1 MKKKRTAGLFPVVV
15 AILLIA
21 AVCLSG
27 CGTGGGSDHLVL
39 KLSHANSTTHPYHLA
54 AMRFKEEVEE
64 RTNGQIEVEI
74 FPAGQLGSQEEVTE
88 SVQVG
93 TIDMVITSDDKLV
106 NIVPEFGA
114 LGMPYLFED
123 AQDVCDQLNGE
134 VGDYLSGLCGD
145 KGVIIISWLENGF
158 RQITNNKNPV
168 YFPDDLKG
176 QKIRV
181 SSTKPNMEL
190 FNSCGAQATNLSF
203 GELYTALQ
211 LGTVDAQENP
221 LTNIDDRK
229 FYEVQ
234 KYLSISN
241 HVHTAE
247 PMAMSIDTWNKL
259 TEEQQQIL
267 REVGEDV
274 SRWAYAQSEIQTEEL
289 LASLEEKGMEVN
301 EVDTEAF
308 KTVAESVY
316 DVFYDQYATV
326 IDMVRKNQGGEN

>member
-1 MKKKRTAGLFPVVV
+1 MSLLKRSTIGALLASVIFAGTML
-15 AILLIA
+15 
-21 AVCLSG
+21 CG
-27 CGTGGGSDHLVL
+27 CGSGAGSDHLVL
-39 KLSHANSTTHPYHLA
+39 KLSHANSTTHQYHLA

-64 RTNGQIEVEI
+64 RTNGEIEVEI

-93 TIDMVITSDDKLV
+93 TVDMVITSDDKLV

-114 LGMPYLFED
+114 LGMPFLFED
-123 AQDVCDQLNGE
+123 AQDVCNQLNGD
-134 VGDYLSGLCGD
+134 VGEYLSGLCEE

-158 RQITNNKNPV
+158 RQITNNSGPV
-168 YFPDDLKG
+168 YTPEDLKG
-176 QKIRV
+176 LKIRV
-181 SSTKPNMEL
+181 SSTKPNMAL
-190 FNSCGAQATNLSF
+190 FNNCGAQATNLSI

-229 FYEVQ
+229 FFEVQ

-247 PMAMSIDTWNKL
+247 PMAMSIDTWKKL
-259 TEEQQQIL
+259 SPEQQQIL
-267 REVGEDV
+267 REVGEEV
-274 SRWAYAQSEIQTEEL
+274 SRWAYEQSEIQTDEL
-289 LASLEEKGMEVN
+289 LAALEEKGMEVN
-301 EVDTEAF
+301 EIDTESF
-308 KTVAESVY
+308 KDVADSVY

-326 IDMVRKNQGGEN
+326 IDMIRKNQGGEN

>member
-1 MKKKRTAGLFPVVV
+1 MKRFRAAGLF
-15 AILLIA
+15 LA
-21 AVCLSG
+21 AMMSASMLLSG
-27 CGTGGGSDHLVL
+27 CGRSGSSDHLVL
-39 KLSHANSTTHPYHLA
+39 KLSHANSTTHQYHLA
-54 AMRFKEEVEE
+54 AERFKQEVEE

-88 SVQVG
+88 SVQLG

-114 LGMPYLFED
+114 LGMPFLFEGS
-123 AQDVCDQLNGE
+123 QDVCDQLNGE
-134 VGDYLSGLCGD
+134 VGDYLSGLCEP

-168 YFPDDLKG
+168 YTPDDLKG

-181 SSTKPNMEL
+181 SSTKPNMAL
-190 FNSCGAQATNLSF
+190 FNNCGAQATNLSF

-211 LGTVDAQENP
+211 LNTVDAQENP
-221 LTNIDDRK
+221 LSNIEDRK

-247 PMAMSIDTWNKL
+247 PMAMSVDTWKKL
-259 TEEQQQIL
+259 TPEQQQIL
-267 REVGEDV
+267 REVGKEV
-274 SRWAYAQSEIQTEEL
+274 SRWAYEQSELKFDEQL
-289 LASLEEKGMEVN
+289 KSLEEKGMEVN
-301 EVDTEAF
+301 YVDVEAF
-308 KTVAESVY
+308 KKASDPVY
-316 DVFYDQYATV
+316 DQFYDQYADV
-326 IDMVRKNQGGEN
+326 IEMVRKNQGGDK

>member
-1 MKKKRTAGLFPVVV
+1 MKRFSAAGILLAA
-15 AILLIA
+15 AILIA
-21 AVCLSG
+21 TLLSG
-27 CGTGGGSDHLVL
+27 CGAGAGSDHLVL
-39 KLSHANSTTHPYHLA
+39 KLSHANSTTHQYHLA
-54 AMRFKEEVEE
+54 ALRFKEEVEK
-64 RTNGQIEVEI
+64 RTNGAIEVEI

-114 LGMPYLFED
+114 LGMPYLFKD
-123 AQDVCDQLNGE
+123 TQDVCDQLNGE
-134 VGDYLSGLCGD
+134 LGDYLSGLCES

-158 RQITNNKNPV
+158 RQITNNKIPV
-168 YFPDDLKG
+168 VVPEDLKG

-190 FNSCGAQATNLSF
+190 FNNCGAQATNLSI

-211 LGTVDAQENP
+211 LNTVDAQENP
-221 LTNIDDRK
+221 LSNIDDRK

-259 TEEQQQIL
+259 TPDQQQIL
-267 REVGEDV
+267 QEVGEEV
-274 SRWAYAQSEIQTEEL
+274 SRWAYEQSELQFDEQIK
-289 LASLEEKGMEVN
+289 ALEEKGMEVN
-301 EVDTEAF
+301 EVDAEAF
-308 KTVAESVY
+308 KKAAEPIY
-316 DVFYDQYATV
+316 DMFNDQYATV
-326 IDMVRKNQGGEN
+326 IDMVRKYQGGEN